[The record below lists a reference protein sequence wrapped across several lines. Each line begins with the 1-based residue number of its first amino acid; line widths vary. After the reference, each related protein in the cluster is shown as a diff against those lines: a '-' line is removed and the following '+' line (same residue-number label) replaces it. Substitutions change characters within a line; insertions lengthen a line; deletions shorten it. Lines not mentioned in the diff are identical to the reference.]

1 MTTIFL
7 KRIEKLFK
15 EKHFKQIEFEIDC
28 LNEKDK
34 KTLRFEWVK
43 DRSFIKYLNTIVLR
57 YIFIVKFT
65 NTYKI
70 KMTFL

>member
-1 MTTIFL
+1 MLSFLIQWISPLNWLTTIFL

-34 KTLRFEWVK
+34 KNPFFYNLLGVNKIHEKKIREGE
-43 DRSFIKYLNTIVLR
+43 
-57 YIFIVKFT
+57 IFF
-65 NTYKI
+65 
-70 KMTFL
+70 